1 MNVSAFRLSFR
12 TRIQLVA
19 VALVSLMTLLSLRLV
34 ELQLFRHQELK
45 LAAMSNHTI
54 KKVVKARRGDIL
66 DASGGILATSMPQK
80 HVWADL
86 IKLRQIIERDTRR
99 VARNPNSRGFTST
112 DQIADQ
118 IAEVLGLEP
127 EWVRNRLASQRA
139 LVSLREGVSLETWN
153 TLSELNLP
161 GIEAVDTYR
170 RHYPLR
176 GSAAQ
181 VIGFVDGAQVGRG
194 GIEATFDDYLRAI
207 DGWVVAMRDARA
219 REIRAYR
226 EEDVAAH
233 DGFNVVLTIDPTIQH
248 IVEEELTKA
257 LQLHQAR
264 SIYGIVQNPSTGVIL
279 AMANIPTYDPNDTSS
294 INWAHA
300 RNRCITDTFEPGST
314 FKIVTMAAALEAGQI
329 TLDTQIFCENGVFDF
344 AGYPLRDVGRHGLL
358 TAKQIMEKSS
368 NIGFAKMALGLG
380 NQRLYEAI
388 RAFGFG
394 EPLLDSMLPGEA
406 RGTLRPVNR
415 WSKISITRIP
425 IGHEVA
431 ATPIQ
436 MVSAMSVIANRGIR
450 MRPLIVREVRDS
462 RGRAV
467 ARYSPRIVS
476 QVIKPST
483 ARDITT
489 SLIGVAEQGTARLAQ
504 VPGFTVAGKTGT
516 ANKWDNEKRQ
526 YSKTRYLASFI
537 GFMPAHNPA
546 FTLLVVVDEPQ
557 SDSIYGGRVAAP
569 VFAAI
574 AARIAQHMDLRPEH
588 ASANQDLAI
597 R

>member
-1 MNVSAFRLSFR
+1 MRWPKLQLRFHD
-12 TRIQLVA
+12 RIQIVVAFLVT
-19 VALVSLMTLLSLRLV
+19 LMTLLSLRLI
-34 ELQLFRHQELK
+34 ELQLFRHSEFKQ
-45 LAAMSNHTI
+45 AAMNNHTF

-66 DASGGILATSMPQK
+66 DANGSILATSIPRK

-86 IKLRQIIERDTRR
+86 IKMRQIIERDTRR
-99 VARNPNSRGFTST
+99 LARNPNARGFTCT
-112 DQIADQ
+112 RQIAEQ
-118 IAEVLGLEP
+118 LAEVLGLDAH
-127 EWVRNRLASQRA
+127 WVEQRLQSSRA
-139 LVSLREGVSLETWN
+139 LVSISDNVPLEVWQN
-153 TLSELNLP
+153 LSELRLP
-161 GIEAVDTYR
+161 GIEAIDTFR

-181 VIGFVDGAQVGRG
+181 VVGFVDGAQVGRG
-194 GIEATFDDYLRAI
+194 GIEAAFDDYLRAI

-233 DGFNVVLTIDPTIQH
+233 DGFNVVLTIDSTIQH

-257 LQLHQAR
+257 WQLYKAR
-264 SIYGIVQNPSTGVIL
+264 SVYGIVQNPANGAIL
-279 AMANIPTYDPNDTSS
+279 AMANIPTYDPNNTTS
-294 INWAHA
+294 INWAYA

-329 TLDTQIFCENGVFDF
+329 TLDTQIFCENGVFHYG
-344 AGYPLRDVGRHGLL
+344 GYPLRDVGRHGFL
-358 TAKQIMEKSS
+358 TAKQIMERSS

-380 NQRLYEAI
+380 NQRLYDAI

-394 EPLLDSMLPGEA
+394 EPVLDSMLPGEA
-406 RGTLRPVNR
+406 RGTLRPLNR
-415 WSKISITRIP
+415 WSRISITRIP

-450 MRPLIVREVRDS
+450 MRPLIVREVRDA

-557 SDSIYGGRVAAP
+557 GDSFYGGRVAAP
-569 VFAAI
+569 VFSAI
-574 AARIAQHMDLRPEH
+574 AARLAQHMDLRPELG
-588 ASANQDLAI
+588 ANFNDLVA